1 MGVHA
6 VPAAGHRRTQ
16 QALQHAELRF
26 VAGVVADGGIGLW
39 RADAESRL
47 EGARVAFSR
56 HRRLPRSVAADLVV
70 ALADQQTRDRCWRT
84 IESQPDP
91 AWPAFWL
98 HLSRQALPPYRAE
111 PLFLLAWS
119 AWRLDDGRVARA
131 AAGAALREDP
141 QHRAAAM
148 LLAMLGA
155 GVPPDR
161 LPSLADRPVTTAG
174 VS

>member
-6 VPAAGHRRTQ
+6 VPAKGHRRTR

-26 VAGVVADGGIGLW
+26 VARVVADGGIGLW
-39 RADAESRL
+39 RAEAESRL
-47 EGARVAFSR
+47 EAARVSFSR
-56 HRRLPRSVAADLVV
+56 DGRLARSAAADLVV
-70 ALADQQTRDRCWRT
+70 ALADQQTRDRCWRAV
-84 IESQPDP
+84 ESQPDP

-98 HLSRQALPPYRAE
+98 HLSHRALPPYRAE
-111 PLFLLAWS
+111 PKFLLAWS

-131 AAGAALREDP
+131 AGGAALMEDP